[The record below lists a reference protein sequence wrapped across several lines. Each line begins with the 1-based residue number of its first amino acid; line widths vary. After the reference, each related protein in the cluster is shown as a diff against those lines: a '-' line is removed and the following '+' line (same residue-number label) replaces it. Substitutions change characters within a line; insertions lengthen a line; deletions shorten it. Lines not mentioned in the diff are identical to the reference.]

1 MMQLSLTGAAV
12 RAPGL
17 GSWEQARAV
26 LAGEVLA
33 DPSAVLDLPPPALL
47 SPNER
52 RRSGLP
58 VRLALA
64 ACEEAS
70 RMAGHQ
76 PGTLP
81 GIFGSSNGD
90 GAVVHDLLETL
101 ASADPQLS
109 PTRFHNSVHNAVAGY
124 WSIATGSS
132 APVTVLGCHDATFAA
147 ALLKAAAEC
156 MAEATPV
163 LLCLYDAPMK
173 LPLGALRT
181 TTIGLS
187 AAFVLEPGSSPAALA
202 RLGVGFEPGAGIRE
216 LAPIAPALQALWRQ
230 NPVGRALVLLEAVAR
245 REPVSLAFPYG
256 SGQVAVSVRP

>member
-1 MMQLSLTGAAV
+1 MRVSLIGAAV

-26 LAGEVLA
+26 LAGELPL
-33 DPSAVLDLPPPALL
+33 DPDALLDLPPPALL

-52 RRSGLP
+52 RRAGLP

-64 ACEEAS
+64 VCEEAS
-70 RMAGHQ
+70 RMAGHE
-76 PGTLP
+76 PGALP

-132 APVTVLGCHDATFAA
+132 APITVLGCHDATFAA
-147 ALLKAAAEC
+147 SLLKAASEC
-156 MAEATPV
+156 VAEAMPI

-187 AAFVLEPGSSPAALA
+187 AAFVLAPARPGAALA
-202 RLGVGFEPGAGIRE
+202 DLDIAFTPDAAPPEPE
-216 LAPIAPALQALWRQ
+216 PIAPGLRSLWRQ
-230 NPVGRALVLLEAVAR
+230 NPVGRGLVLLEAVTR
-245 REPVSLAFPYG
+245 KQPVSLAFPYG
-256 SGQVAVSVRP
+256 RGQIAIVVQP

>member
-1 MMQLSLTGAAV
+1 MQVSLAGAAV

-17 GSWEQARAV
+17 GAWEQARPI
-26 LAGEVLA
+26 LAGDVAA
-33 DPSAVLDLPPPALL
+33 DPAASLDLPPPVLL

-64 ACEEAS
+64 VCEEAS
-70 RMAGHQ
+70 RMAGHE
-76 PGTLP
+76 PGALA

-101 ASADPQLS
+101 AGPDPQLS

-147 ALLKAAAEC
+147 ALLKAASEC
-156 MAEATPV
+156 VADGMPV

-187 AAFVLEPGSSPAALA
+187 AAFVLAPAGLPGVLGSLGIGFVAGASVSEP
-202 RLGVGFEPGAGIRE
+202 E
-216 LAPIAPALQALWRQ
+216 PIAPGLQALWRQ

-245 REPVSLAFPYG
+245 RRPAAFAFPYG
-256 SGQVAVSVRP
+256 SGHVGVAFER

>member
-1 MMQLSLTGAAV
+1 MRVFLTGAAV

-17 GSWEQARAV
+17 GAWEQA
-26 LAGEVLA
+26 LPVLA
-33 DPSAVLDLPPPALL
+33 DEVALDPAAMLDLPPPALL
-47 SPNER
+47 SANER

-64 ACEEAS
+64 VCEEAS
-70 RMAGHQ
+70 RMAGCA
-76 PGTLP
+76 PGALP

-101 ASADPQLS
+101 AGPDPQVS

-147 ALLKAAAEC
+147 ALLKAASEC
-156 MAEATPV
+156 VAEATPV
-163 LLCLYDAPMK
+163 LLCLYDAPMR

-187 AAFVLEPGSSPAALA
+187 AAFVLAPGPGPSALASLAVAFVADAVVPEPAPVAAAL
-202 RLGVGFEPGAGIRE
+202 LE
-216 LAPIAPALQALWRQ
+216 LWRQ

-245 REPVSLAFPYG
+245 RRSAALAFAYG
-256 SGQVAVSVRP
+256 SGHVAVTVQP